1 MKKLENTGAADLD
14 GLLLKLK
21 ERYDAR
27 EAAGGI
33 HPSDAEFKRRFF
45 QAARAQERPRF
56 PMIWKVAACVAVCLL
71 SFQIVLTQFKSDST
85 AFRSDGDSAV
95 AMTGAEVAIPE
106 APASE
111 GTLNRVKILNNVK
124 ENAAIPEE
132 EPGEAMILA
141 SAFVENDADAVA
153 ENAATDAV
161 SDVVAGDAAP
171 VTGLAVADNGAR
183 DAAPA
188 AGFTMAARP
197 QGMGGGRP
205 AVADNAAPAGGF
217 GGFGGG
223 MGGFGGGA
231 PGGPGAAGGFGG
243 GLPPM
248 GGGAAGGMGGFGGGM
263 GGFGGGFGGGA
274 AGGFGGGARAFGAA
288 APATANDQA
297 SAPAVASTDAPES
310 ASDGASERVLLAR
323 VTDDAKLR
331 EDAGVSAM
339 RADDAIRANAT
350 ARMMKSAEPETAA
363 QKTAAVETLAAA
375 GQTKGARTMNETQDL
390 VIRIPRPRPFI
401 EPVII
406 LPPIRILPPTPR
418 PPDPK
423 LVPVVVSEVSAT
435 VRIRGE
441 IASTVFEAVVHNPNS
456 IALEGEFTLP
466 LPAGATVTGAA
477 LDINGKMIDAS
488 IVEKKR
494 AQEVFEAIER
504 KGADPALVES
514 VGGNSY
520 RTRVYPIPAR
530 GDRRVRITFIS
541 EVDRVDGAPIF
552 TLPMRFENELSKAS
566 IRVEVMDPAAAPQV
580 ESAPFAN
587 LNFTRWENAL
597 LAERTLE
604 NIALP
609 EDLRI
614 TVADKPAPVQ
624 AEKFGGENFFLV
636 SATAAVA
643 GEPEAFKQPKSVSIL
658 WDASGSRAANDH
670 APELELLKQFF
681 ADAKAASL
689 EVSVSVLRNTTE
701 AAKKFDVKDGDAT
714 ALLDFL
720 KKLPY
725 DGGTDLA
732 GLDKFLVAVPADGA
746 AFVFTDGIQTFG
758 KGAGDVPAAKGRTAF
773 VSVSTTSETSY
784 LEYLAETAGA
794 NALYLNL
801 ARMTPAAALKAI
813 KAAAPV
819 ALESVKIDGSDAD
832 AMANAKAF
840 RAGDTIRIAG
850 TFPDGKHKLE
860 VKLAGQA
867 ALAFDLDSASAI
879 DGKMIRTL
887 YGMLELEKAKRNPK
901 TTPSEF
907 LTLGQK
913 YGLVTPGTSMLVLE
927 SLSQHLE
934 YNIRPPETLPEWRA
948 KYDERQAQLAKDKA
962 KEKDDEKTRA
972 DKRIEELAKRYQ
984 SEILDWYDGKIKV
997 QPVRKGGF
1005 GGGPVPVDGAVPM
1018 GGFGGGMG
1026 GFGGGAAAGGA
1037 TMNRAARQSAPG
1049 MAGGMGGFGGGV
1061 AMEAM
1066 PAMEL
1071 ARDMAMEEADEAD
1084 GASRSVVTPGSA
1096 KSANASK
1103 SIQLNQWTSGA
1114 SYLTDLESAKD
1125 KAQERYLELR
1135 AKNAD
1140 NLGFFVDCAD
1150 YFAKNDQKE
1159 FAVRVISNLA
1169 EMQLENRMLLRV
1181 LGYNLKY
1188 LGELDAA
1195 EIVFRK
1201 VLELAPEEPQSYRD
1215 LALVLAAQKRW
1226 QDAADMMMNVIV
1238 KKPDGRFRDV
1248 ELIAIT
1254 ELNDIIV
1261 KAKRDGVEVKGVDS
1275 RLVHPLEMDLRVTIG
1290 WDTDMSDMDL
1300 HTLDPM
1306 GEECFYQHRYTSNGG
1321 RNSFDITQGYG
1332 PEEFMVRAALN
1343 GDYKIRTHYYGQR
1356 SQKMIGPVTLY
1367 AEIVTDFGRPEEK
1380 CETLMFRLAT
1390 RDEMVDV
1397 ATVTTKGSKVVPRV
1411 TYPPKNTVEPDPIV
1425 RPVGGFGGGAAPDV
1439 GRLYQVRANETLE
1452 DIAEAQ
1458 LGDRSRA
1465 SEIARE
1471 NADKLRDG
1479 QPVSGSLITLPP
1491 RNR

>member
-95 AMTGAEVAIPE
+95 AMTGGEVAIPE
-106 APASE
+106 APASGE
-111 GTLNRVKILNNVK
+111 TRNHVRILNNIK
-124 ENAAIPEE
+124 EDSIVAEE

-141 SAFVENDADAVA
+141 SAFVENGADAVA
-153 ENAATDAV
+153 DI
-161 SDVVAGDAAP
+161 
-171 VTGLAVADNGAR
+171 ADFA
-183 DAAPA
+183 DDEETAPA
-188 AGFTMAARP
+188 VGF
-197 QGMGGGRP
+197 
-205 AVADNAAPAGGF
+205 AVADNADVAPA
-217 GGFGGG
+217 
-223 MGGFGGGA
+223 
-231 PGGPGAAGGFGG
+231 AAAFTSADR
-243 GLPPM
+243 PQ
-248 GGGAAGGMGGFGGGM
+248 GGFGGGM

-274 AGGFGGGARAFGAA
+274 APAGGFGGGAAPASGFGGGMGGFGGGMGGFGGGLPPMGGMAGGRAGGGAVGGGARARSFGAA
-288 APATANDQA
+288 APATSSDAA
-297 SAPAVASTDAPES
+297 SAPAVASADAPES
-310 ASDGASERVLLAR
+310 VSDNGASGRVLLAR
-323 VTDDAKLR
+323 TADDATLR
-331 EDAGVSAM
+331 NDAGVSAM

-350 ARMMKSAEPETAA
+350 ARRMKTADPDAAA
-363 QKTAAVETLAAA
+363 QKTAVQTVAAA
-375 GQTKGARTMNETQDL
+375 EQTKGARTMNETRDL
-390 VIRIPRPRPFI
+390 HIHIHNPRPFI
-401 EPVII
+401 EPVVI
-406 LPPIRILPPTPR
+406 LPPIRILPPIPR
-418 PPDPK
+418 PPDPT

-441 IASTVFEAVVHNPNS
+441 IASTVFEAVVHNPNPL
-456 IALEGEFTLP
+456 ALEGEFTLP

-504 KGADPALVES
+504 KGADPALIES

-520 RTRVYPIPAR
+520 RTRIYPIPAR

-552 TLPMRFENELSKAS
+552 TLPMRFENELSKVS
-566 IRVEVMDPAAAPQV
+566 LRVEVMDPAAAPQV

-587 LNFTRWENAL
+587 LNFTSWENAL

-624 AEKFGGENFFLV
+624 TEKFGGENFFLV
-636 SATAAVA
+636 SAAAAVA
-643 GEPEAFKQPKSVSIL
+643 GEPAAFRQPKSVSIL

-681 ADAKAASL
+681 AETKENL

-701 AAKKFDVKDGDAT
+701 AAKKFNVKDGDAS

-732 GLDKFLVAVPADGA
+732 GLDKFLAAVPADGA

-758 KGAGDVPAAKGRTAF
+758 KGAGDVPSVKGRTAF

-801 ARMTPAAALKAI
+801 ARMTPAAALKAV

-819 ALESVKIDGSDAD
+819 ALEAVRIDGVTAPDAV
-832 AMANAKAF
+832 ANAKAF

-867 ALAFDLDSASAI
+867 AQTFDLDSASAV

-887 YGMLELEKAKRNPK
+887 YGMMKLEKLKRNPK

-948 KYDERQAQLAKDKA
+948 KYDERQAQIAKDKA

-972 DKRIEELAKRYQ
+972 DKRIEELSKRYQ
-984 SEILDWYDGKIKV
+984 TEIIDWYDGKIKV

-1005 GGGPVPVDGAVPM
+1005 GGGPVPANGAVPM

-1026 GFGGGAAAGGA
+1026 GFGGGAAGGA
-1037 TMNRAARQSAPG
+1037 RPAARQSAPG
-1049 MAGGMGGFGGGV
+1049 MGGFGGGA
-1061 AMEAM
+1061 AMDAAM

-1071 ARDMAMEEADEAD
+1071 ARDMAEAEADED
-1084 GASRSVVTPGSA
+1084 GAVSRSVVTPGSA

-1150 YFAKNDQKE
+1150 YFARNDQKE

-1215 LALVLAAQKRW
+1215 LALVLAAQKEW
-1226 QDAADMMMNVIV
+1226 QAAADMMMNVIV

-1261 KAKRDGVEVKGVDS
+1261 KAKREGIEVKGVDS

-1465 SEIARE
+1465 GEIARE

>member
-1 MKKLENTGAADLD
+1 
-14 GLLLKLK
+14 
-21 ERYDAR
+21 
-27 EAAGGI
+27 
-33 HPSDAEFKRRFF
+33 
-45 QAARAQERPRF
+45 
-56 PMIWKVAACVAVCLL
+56 
-71 SFQIVLTQFKSDST
+71 
-85 AFRSDGDSAV
+85 
-95 AMTGAEVAIPE
+95 
-106 APASE
+106 
-111 GTLNRVKILNNVK
+111 
-124 ENAAIPEE
+124 
-132 EPGEAMILA
+132 
-141 SAFVENDADAVA
+141 
-153 ENAATDAV
+153 
-161 SDVVAGDAAP
+161 
-171 VTGLAVADNGAR
+171 
-183 DAAPA
+183 
-188 AGFTMAARP
+188 
-197 QGMGGGRP
+197 
-205 AVADNAAPAGGF
+205 
-217 GGFGGG
+217 
-223 MGGFGGGA
+223 MGGFGGG
-231 PGGPGAAGGFGG
+231 F
-243 GLPPM
+243 
-248 GGGAAGGMGGFGGGM
+248 GGAAPAGGFGGGM
-263 GGFGGGFGGGA
+263 GGFGGGFGGA
-274 AGGFGGGARAFGAA
+274 APAGGFGGGMGGFGGGLPPMGGMAGGRAGGGAVGGGARARSFGAA
-288 APATANDQA
+288 APATSSDAA
-297 SAPAVASTDAPES
+297 SAPAVASADAPES
-310 ASDGASERVLLAR
+310 VSDNGASGRVLLAR
-323 VTDDAKLR
+323 TADDATLR
-331 EDAGVSAM
+331 NDAGVSAM

-350 ARMMKSAEPETAA
+350 ARRMKTADPDAAA
-363 QKTAAVETLAAA
+363 QKTAVQTVAAA
-375 GQTKGARTMNETQDL
+375 EQTKGARTMNETRDL
-390 VIRIPRPRPFI
+390 HIHIHNPRPFI
-401 EPVII
+401 EPVVI
-406 LPPIRILPPTPR
+406 LPPIRILPPIPR
-418 PPDPK
+418 PPDPT

-441 IASTVFEAVVHNPNS
+441 IASTVFEAVVHNPNPL
-456 IALEGEFTLP
+456 ALEGEFTLP

-504 KGADPALVES
+504 KGADPALIES

-552 TLPMRFENELSKAS
+552 TLPMRFENELSKVS
-566 IRVEVMDPAAAPQV
+566 LRVEVMDPAAAPQV

-614 TVADKPAPVQ
+614 TVADKPTPVQ
-624 AEKFGGENFFLV
+624 TEKFGGENFFLV
-636 SATAAVA
+636 SAAAAVA
-643 GEPEAFKQPKSVSIL
+643 GEPAAFRQPKSVSIL

-681 ADAKAASL
+681 AETKENL
-689 EVSVSVLRNTTE
+689 EVFVSVLRNTTE
-701 AAKKFDVKDGDAT
+701 AAKKFTVKDGDAT

-732 GLDKFLVAVPADGA
+732 GLDKFLAAVPADGA

-758 KGAGDVPAAKGRTAF
+758 KGAGDVPSVKGRTAF

-801 ARMTPAAALKAI
+801 ARMTPAAALKAV

-819 ALESVKIDGSDAD
+819 ALEAVRIDGVTAPDAV
-832 AMANAKAF
+832 ANAKAF

-850 TFPDGKHKLE
+850 TFPDGTHKLE

-867 ALAFDLDSASAI
+867 AQTFDLDSASAV

-948 KYDERQAQLAKDKA
+948 QYDERQAKLAKDKA
-962 KEKDDEKTRA
+962 REKDDEKTRA
-972 DKRIEELAKRYQ
+972 DKRIEELSKRYQ
-984 SEILDWYDGKIKV
+984 TEIIDWYDGKIKV

-1005 GGGPVPVDGAVPM
+1005 GGGPVPANGAVPM

-1026 GFGGGAAAGGA
+1026 GFGGGAAGGA
-1037 TMNRAARQSAPG
+1037 RPAARQSAP
-1049 MAGGMGGFGGGV
+1049 GMGGFGGGV
-1061 AMEAM
+1061 AMDAAM

-1071 ARDMAMEEADEAD
+1071 ARDMAEAEADED
-1084 GASRSVVTPGSA
+1084 GAVSRSVVTPGSA

-1150 YFAKNDQKE
+1150 YFARNDQKE

-1215 LALVLAAQKRW
+1215 LALVLAAQKEW
-1226 QDAADMMMNVIV
+1226 QAAADMMMNVIV

-1261 KAKRDGVEVKGVDS
+1261 KAKREGIEVKGVDS

-1465 SEIARE
+1465 GEIARE